1 MYGISRLIPDYCL
14 IIVGLLSW
22 IALIYKGKSIMETF
36 PVAFKA
42 GNLELD
48 AIVTAFDHRRRFK
61 VEMVTNERNPI
72 ILQRLAPG
80 EWRIE
85 NRGERTIQDKGFQ
98 ELEKAIDDH
107 LHQIYALKNI
117 LVLTDFSDAAVNAA
131 RYAAAFA
138 TRVEA
143 GNIIIYHSTSLP
155 LATDIPF
162 EISSR
167 AIDERDIKT
176 KLDRLKDDMSS
187 LVSSEITISTRRDER
202 VLISAVNMLAEQLQ
216 LGLVV
221 MGTTGRS
228 NLKEI
233 LIGSNTTTIARE
245 CRNPLLIVPAGAQFE
260 EIERVVFA
268 CDLKKVSETTPVEA
282 IKTVIA
288 TLNAKLLILNV
299 GDDQDFNPDMIKE
312 LTDLHRLRG
321 DEQPEYHY
329 TQHEDLVTGIMDFA
343 IKQKAQLVITVPKQ
357 YGFFEGLFHRGLTKR
372 LAYHTHLPLLLF
384 KEDK

>member
-1 MYGISRLIPDYCL
+1 
-14 IIVGLLSW
+14 
-22 IALIYKGKSIMETF
+22 METF
-36 PVAFKA
+36 PVAFNV

-80 EWRIE
+80 EWKIE

-162 EISSR
+162 EITSV
-167 AIDERDIKT
+167 AIDDQQDIKT
-176 KLDRLKDDMSS
+176 KLDRLKDEMIS
-187 LVSSEITISTRRDER
+187 LVSSEITVGTRRDER

-245 CRNPLLIVPAGAQFE
+245 SRIPLLIVPAGAQFE

-299 GDDQDFNPDMIKE
+299 GHDQDFNPDMIKE
-312 LTDLHRLRG
+312 LTDLHGLWG

-329 TQHEDLVTGIMDFA
+329 TRHEDLVTGIMDFA
-343 IKQKAQLVITVPKQ
+343 IKEKAQLVITVPKQ
-357 YGFFEGLFHRGLTKR
+357 YGFFEELFHRGLTKR

>member
-1 MYGISRLIPDYCL
+1 
-14 IIVGLLSW
+14 
-22 IALIYKGKSIMETF
+22 METF

-80 EWRIE
+80 EWNIE

-107 LHQIYALKNI
+107 LHQIYTLKNI

-138 TRVEA
+138 ARIEA
-143 GNIIIYHSTSLP
+143 RNMIIYHSTSLP
-155 LATDIPF
+155 IVTDVPF
-162 EISSR
+162 GTSSR
-167 AIDERDIKT
+167 ATDDQEEIKI
-176 KLDRLKDDMSS
+176 KLDRLKDEMSS

-202 VLISAVNMLAEQLQ
+202 VLISAVNILAEQLR
-216 LGLVV
+216 LGLVA

-233 LIGSNTTTIARE
+233 LVGSNTTTIARE
-245 CRNPLLIVPAGAQFE
+245 SRIPVLIVPAGAQFE

-288 TLNAKLLILNV
+288 TLRAKLLILNV
-299 GDDQDFNPDMIKE
+299 GDDQNFDPDMIKE
-312 LTDLHRLRG
+312 LTDLHRLWD

-329 TQHEDLVTGIMDFA
+329 IQHEDLVTGIMDFA
-343 IKQKAQLVITVPKQ
+343 TRQKAQLVITVPKQ

-384 KEDK
+384 KENK